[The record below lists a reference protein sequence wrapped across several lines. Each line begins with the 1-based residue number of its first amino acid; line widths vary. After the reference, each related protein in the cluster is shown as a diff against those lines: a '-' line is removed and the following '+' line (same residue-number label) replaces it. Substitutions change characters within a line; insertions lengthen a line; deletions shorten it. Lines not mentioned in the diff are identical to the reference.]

1 MKREAT
7 GKRKVFDRAWRRHC
21 VTWVLLSMDTKSG
34 KGMYP
39 AFLHAFEIGVKYGKS
54 ERKGDK

>member
-1 MKREAT
+1 
-7 GKRKVFDRAWRRHC
+7 
-21 VTWVLLSMDTKSG
+21 MDTKSG